1 MPVHNPD
8 CLTLIVVKLLGQGN
22 YQQGMPIDNLLPI
35 MQNRIGAS
43 LKEDELG
50 IDHWELWLFRF
61 IGWNLS

>member
-1 MPVHNPD
+1 VSNSD
-8 CLTLIVVKLLGQGN
+8 CVTIAGASKLPE
-22 YQQGMPIDNLLPI
+22 GMPLSDFLAV